1 MLVGKVDQQT
11 FKNYIGEFI
20 MLYFRTRKYARDYA
34 GKKAGYKVVDNGT
47 YAKAGRR
54 WGVKV
59 L

>member
-1 MLVGKVDQQT
+1 
-11 FKNYIGEFI
+11 

>member
-1 MLVGKVDQQT
+1 
-11 FKNYIGEFI
+11 
-20 MLYFRTRKYARDYA
+20 MLYFRTRKVARDYA
-34 GKKAGYKVVDNGT
+34 GKKDAYKLVDKGT